1 MTKDNFLELQV
12 EVSKSDKTLKEV
24 LQENGISYS
33 TYHYWHK
40 KYSEAESLPIAP
52 ISIKNP
58 QSSTA
63 APCTLEEVSPSGVT
77 LAFPNGLRAHFG
89 RGSENLLVEIFSK
102 SLGNVLS

>member
-1 MTKDNFLELQV
+1 MTKDEFLELQV

-33 TYHYWHK
+33 TYHYWRRK
-40 KYSEAESLPIAP
+40 CSEAELLPIAP

-58 QSSTA
+58 QPPTA
-63 APCTLEEVSPSGVT
+63 SPGTLDEVSPSGVT

-89 RGSENLLVEIFSK
+89 RGGEKILLEILNK